1 MPIPPQE
8 IEQLIEILSRS
19 WDGRATGDEVD
30 AIEEFVR
37 RYGSAGVEVLM
48 QASSLHLELQRLVES
63 SRVYDLAMDRVRA
76 AAKLQ
81 QFAERSA
88 NEAMSELAPARR
100 REQRKFPRSGFVW
113 AAAAALLLAVGMPW
127 WISSQS
133 ARPDRPA
140 GGNRLVQQSQLIRP
154 STPVARVVALEDAAW
169 AEGGD
174 IFVGSYIKKGRKLE
188 LTAGQ
193 AHLSM
198 VCGADIVL
206 QAPCTVRL
214 SADDEV
220 QLEDG
225 TLTAQAAKWATGFVV
240 ITQDL
245 RITDLG
251 TRFAVSTSK
260 SGVVEAHVLQ
270 GEILAEP
277 MKHRRPRHSSMLLE
291 KGQAIRVNP
300 FKSSIDLIAAR
311 NEDFVGEIVDFRPL
325 RPIPMWN
332 TGVGLMP
339 GDTDP
344 HWRLISGSDPHGPY
358 PRDSVVTVGDTRSYK
373 NNKPEVSQWIS
384 VAEEGYP
391 GVPPESVHTFETTFE
406 LGGYD
411 LDTVYVV
418 GQILVDDAVNELRI
432 NGRPVSFKRWVTTW
446 DEFDFKSFHPIEI
459 LEGFVEGTNV
469 ISIDVY
475 NSPSNPST
483 PADFNPTGL
492 RVEWQAFGRE
502 HR

>member
-1 MPIPPQE
+1 MPIPQGE
-8 IEQLIEILSRS
+8 IEQLIETLSRN
-19 WDGRATGDEVD
+19 WDGRAAGDEVEAID
-30 AIEEFVR
+30 AFVR

-48 QASSLHLELQRLVES
+48 QASTLHLELERLVDS
-63 SRVYDLAMDRVRA
+63 SRVYDMAMDRVRA
-76 AAKLQ
+76 AARLQ
-81 QFAERSA
+81 EFAEKSA
-88 NEAMSELAPARR
+88 SEALAELAPPCEPKA
-100 REQRKFPRSGFVW
+100 KFPVLRWGAW
-113 AAAAALLLAVGMPW
+113 AAAAAVLLLAVGSPW
-127 WISSQS
+127 LLNRGGKQS
-133 ARPDRPA
+133 ATRFA
-140 GGNRLVQQSQLIRP
+140 QQTQLIRP
-154 STPVARVVALEDAAW
+154 STPVARVVALEGATW
-169 AEGGD
+169 TEGGD
-174 IFVGSYIKKGRKLE
+174 LAVGSNIKKGRLLE
-188 LTAGQ
+188 LTSGQ

-214 SADDEV
+214 TADDEV
-220 QLEDG
+220 KLEDG

-251 TRFAVSTSK
+251 TRFAVSTDV

-291 KGQAIRVNP
+291 SGQAIRVDP

-311 NEDFVGEIVDFRPL
+311 NEDFIGEIADFRPL

-332 TGVGLMP
+332 TGVGLKP

-344 HWRLISGSDPHGPY
+344 HWRLISGSDPYGPY
-358 PRDSVVTVGDTRSYK
+358 PRDSVVTQGDTRSYK
-373 NNKPEVSQWIS
+373 DNKPEVSQWIS

-406 LGGYD
+406 LNDYD

-432 NGRPVSFKRWVTTW
+432 NGKPVPFKRWVTTW

-459 LEGFVEGTNV
+459 FEGFVEGTNV

-475 NSPSNPST
+475 NSPSNPRA

-492 RVEWQAFGRE
+492 RVEWQAFGRD
-502 HR
+502 RL